1 LVDALTPF
9 AYRQLLAQVSPSA
22 MAARLERVGVDV
34 AELAADLP
42 DQLHR
47 LLGILASG
55 GFEVHLRAAELQ
67 PLMARSERVANRVA
81 VSVLA
86 AAVFDGTA
94 RLLAQ
99 SPRTRRLPKVLAI
112 VGGAGFLNARAVHRR
127 ASARRRSRAVGG

>member
-1 LVDALTPF
+1 VAK
-9 AYRQLLAQVSPSA
+9 
-22 MAARLERVGVDV
+22 RLERVGVDF

-86 AAVFDGTA
+86 AAVLDGMTE
-94 RLLAQ
+94 LLTE
-99 SPRTRRLPKVLAI
+99 SPRKRRTPTVLAI
-112 VGGAGFLNARAVHRR
+112 IGGVGILSAYAGHRR
-127 ASARRRSRAVGG
+127 ASARLRSRVAGA